1 MKMMMMMIYDFQQN
15 FMEPEVVVYIAVR
28 NYSIFVSGVFKISEG
43 GAGGDAPMWW
53 SAGEGSGE
61 RAVPPPQK
69 KKSRH
74 SRSLETIPLSRACVL
89 TLNNTVTLKFGS
101 AIHLKC
107 SKDSFSWYNQ

>member
-1 MKMMMMMIYDFQQN
+1 MKMMMMMMMIYDFQQN

-28 NYSIFVSGVFKISEG
+28 NYSIFVSGVFKISGGG
-43 GAGGDAPMWW
+43 GAMRRCGGVRGGVW
-53 SAGEGSGE
+53 GEGCAPSPE
-61 RAVPPPQK
+61 

-74 SRSLETIPLSRACVL
+74 SRSLETTPLSRACVL
-89 TLNNTVTLKFGS
+89 TLNNIVTLKFGS